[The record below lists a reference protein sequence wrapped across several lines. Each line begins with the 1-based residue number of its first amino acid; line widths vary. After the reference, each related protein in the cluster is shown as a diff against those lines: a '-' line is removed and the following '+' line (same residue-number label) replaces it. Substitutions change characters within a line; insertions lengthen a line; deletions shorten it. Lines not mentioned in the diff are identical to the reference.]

1 MPSVDEVRAQL
12 TGPGAPFEIIEEE
25 VLGEKLQ
32 VFKNRARSLR
42 ELLEGSER
50 HAGEEYLVMGDRRIS
65 FEAHRRL
72 VASVARG
79 MQETYGIGPGDRVA
93 ILAANCP
100 EWVLAFWATVSLGA
114 IVSALNGW
122 WTPNEVDY
130 AVRLSEPKLLI
141 GDRRRLE
148 RARELD
154 FDIPI
159 VEIESGFAALEGFAP
174 DAALPDQPIAEDD
187 PAVILFTSGTTGR
200 PKGAVGSH
208 RGIVGFS
215 SQQIAGGA
223 VRAVASGKI
232 PKPGAPQQCALTTAP
247 LFHMSGLYAVA
258 VMNMVTGGKLV
269 FREGRFDAG
278 DVLRLIEKEKVTQ
291 WTPFGA
297 MLHRVME
304 HPDLETRDLSSMQN
318 TGFGGAPASEELQA
332 KARRAF
338 PTAASN
344 LGIGYGSS
352 ETVAVVAQIGGDE
365 FEAHPTSVGRLSLTM
380 QAEIRDEAGL
390 PLPEGREGEIFV
402 RSPYTI
408 LEYWG
413 NPEATAKTIL
423 PGRWL
428 ATGDIGRF
436 EDGRLYINSRAR
448 DLILRGGENIYPVE
462 IENRLDSHPEVAEVA
477 VVGVD
482 HAELGQEVK
491 AIVVPAPGTAPSGEA
506 LAAWVGETLAA
517 FKVPSLWELRSD
529 PLPRNAVGK
538 VLKNVLQG
546 EAEQRFVEE

>member
-1 MPSVDEVRAQL
+1 MPSIDEVRAQL

-25 VLGEKLQ
+25 VLGEKLP

-42 ELLEGSER
+42 ELLQGSER
-50 HAGEEYLVMGDRRIS
+50 HDGKEYLVMGDRRIA
-65 FEAHRRL
+65 FEAHRQL

-79 MQETYGIGPGDRVA
+79 LQEQYGIGPGDRVA

-100 EWVLAFWATVSLGA
+100 EWVIAFWATVSLGG

-122 WTPNEVDY
+122 WTPDEIEYGVG
-130 AVRLSEPKLLI
+130 LSEPKLLI

-148 RARELD
+148 RAEGLELGV
-154 FDIPI
+154 PI
-159 VEIESGFAALEGFAP
+159 VEVESGFAALEGFAP
-174 DAALPDQPIAEDD
+174 DAELPEQPIAEDD

-200 PKGAVGSH
+200 PKGAVASH
-208 RGIVGFS
+208 RGIVGFA

-223 VRAVASGKI
+223 VRAVASGNI
-232 PKPGAPQQCALTTAP
+232 PGPDAPQGCALATAP
-247 LFHMSGLYAVA
+247 LFHLSGLYAVT
-258 VMNMVTGGKLV
+258 VMNMATGGKLV
-269 FREGRFDAG
+269 FRGGRFDAG
-278 DVLRLIEKEKVTQ
+278 DVLRLIEEERVTQ

-318 TGFGGAPASEELQA
+318 TGFGGAPASEDVQA

-338 PTAASN
+338 PSAAGN

-352 ETVAVVAQIGGDE
+352 ETVAVVSQLIGAE
-365 FEAHPTSVGRLSLTM
+365 FTAHPTSVGPLALTI
-380 QAEIRDEAGL
+380 QAEIRDESGNA
-390 PLPEGREGEIFV
+390 LPEGQEGEIFV

-408 LEYWG
+408 LEYWR
-413 NPEATAKTIL
+413 NPEATAKTVL
-423 PGRWL
+423 PQRWL

-436 EDGRLYINSRAR
+436 EEGRLYINSRAR
-448 DLILRGGENIYPVE
+448 DLILRGGENIYPAE
-462 IENRLDSHPEVAEVA
+462 IENRLDGHPGVAEVA

-491 AIVVPAPGTAPSGEA
+491 AIVVPTPGAEPSEEE
-506 LAAWVGETLAA
+506 LAAWCGETLAA
-517 FKVPSLWELRSD
+517 FKVPSLWELRGE

-538 VLKNVLQG
+538 VLKNVLLG
-546 EAEQRFVEE
+546 EAEHSFVEE